1 MSFSPEVTTRR
12 DWLNMMTSDPRNS
25 VSRRNRLGAASRYP
39 AVLLPEIIPTQLRA
53 GVELRVWPAGPGG
66 GGWSGVGGP
75 RSPEEGISEDPSRR
89 SRGVGPPFPGDG
101 ILWGETSSQIFD
113 TISLFQRSLQA
124 AVFFPTVS
132 KSMSIKPS
140 RVDFWKAGR
149 EAKLCGSVAFTFAG
163 ISIEV
168 SAQREAH
175 FGASIASIISWHASS

>member
-53 GVELRVWPAGPGG
+53 GVELRVWPAVPGG
-66 GGWSGVGGP
+66 GGLIWEEFWRMGG
-75 RSPEEGISEDPSRR
+75 
-89 SRGVGPPFPGDG
+89 GVGPPFPGDG